1 MEEEMMLKIMT
12 CDGIFYEGG
21 VRMVEFP
28 STEGQLGVQR
38 GHMPLT
44 VLLDRGEIVIR
55 ERQTARSAEGE
66 AGFAVITGTETVIWT
81 RKASWLS

>member
-12 CDGIFYEGG
+12 CDGVFFEGS
-21 VRMVEFP
+21 VSVVEFP
-28 STEGQLGVQR
+28 SREGRMGVQK

>member
-44 VLLDRGEIVIR
+44 VLLTRG
-55 ERQTARSAEGE
+55 RSVFGRGRGSEKPG
-66 AGFAVITGTETVIWT
+66 W
-81 RKASWLS
+81 RKALRLLTQNRQ